1 MQLTKG
7 LEQAACIMALLA
19 TQEQNVPISSHVIHD
34 RLSGSQTYLR
44 KIMRKLVVSG
54 LVKSVSGNNGGFS
67 LAVDPKGIT
76 LLQVVQAT
84 EGDVSTFPNLGFI
97 NKVFQDFE
105 PIASKAEVVLNTAFA
120 QADQRWAQY
129 LDDVTVAQLLWEV
142 FEVKDFPR
150 VNWNDPNLKIDQ
162 YLLAKFKGITF
173 EIDQNENK

>member
-19 TQEQNVPISSHVIHD
+19 TQEQNVPISSHVIHE

-67 LAVDPKGIT
+67 LAVSPEEIT
-76 LLQVVQAT
+76 LLKVVEAA
-84 EGDVSTFPNLGFI
+84 EGDIRTFPNIGFI
-97 NKVFQDFE
+97 KKVFQEFE
-105 PIASKAEVVLNTAFA
+105 PLASEAENVLTQAFA

-129 LDDVTVAQLLWEV
+129 LDTVTLAQLLWRV
-142 FEVKDFPR
+142 FEVEDIPR
-150 VNWNDPNLKIDQ
+150 VNWNDPELKIDQ
-162 YLLAKFKGITF
+162 QLLVKLKNPTSLL
-173 EIDQNENK
+173 EKKL